1 MIRIATEADI
11 DRMMI
16 IRFAVKENRL
26 NNPSLVTAAD
36 CLDFIINRGKG
47 WVAEDAGVVR
57 GFAIAD
63 LVDHNVWALFMEPGF
78 EGKGYARAL
87 QKVMLDWYFSQ
98 TDVKIWLGTA
108 PGTRAADFYRKSG
121 WKELGMRSNGE
132 LYFEMEKSDWEL
144 VRPS

>member
-1 MIRIATEADI
+1 MIRVANENDI

-26 NNPSLVTAAD
+26 NNPALVTAAD
-36 CLDFIINRGKG
+36 CLDFISKRGKG
-47 WVAEDAGVVR
+47 WVAEEAGVVR

-63 LVDHNVWALFMEPGF
+63 LQDHNVWALFVEPGF
-78 EGKGYARAL
+78 EGKGYAQGL
-87 QKVMLDWYFSQ
+87 QRVMLDWYFSQ
-98 TDVKIWLGTA
+98 TPERIWLGTA

-121 WKELGMRSNGE
+121 WKELGMRPNGE
-132 LYFEMEKSDWEL
+132 LYFEMEKADWEK